1 MKYSDVK
8 LGENYNQEI
17 EEWSVEKHTEQTSTD
32 AYGVINFQGG
42 SHSYRAKACMT
53 FSFFL
58 TLNMM
63 IEMVDASFNF
73 WNWRLKTAS
82 PVLWQTGALYYVSI
96 FLLWN
101 EFFLIS
107 IF

>member
-8 LGENYNQEI
+8 LSENYKQEI

-53 FSFFL
+53 FSFFI
-58 TLNMM
+58 TLNML

-73 WNWRLKTAS
+73 WNGRLKTMS
-82 PVLWQTGALYYVSI
+82 PILWQTSALYYSRG
-96 FLLWN
+96 FLNCDLN
-101 EFFLIS
+101 YF
-107 IF
+107 